1 MVFLHGLSVSY
12 AMLRFQGSGAS
23 VLVSPTTLKSRSC
36 SCFEWFLREG
46 GPAPSFGSCMDGMSG
61 SAYYIAHRAIPG
73 PGAGSQSG
81 FNVAAQPGVRSM
93 PNPGAILT
101 APSSGVGSMPF
112 QVESPP
118 AVSSHGGGGGL
129 SEGVSQ
135 TEPVKRKRGR
145 PRKYGPD
152 GSVGLALSPISSS
165 APPSGTVTVSGS
177 ASGSGAP
184 SQKRGRG
191 RPPGTGRKQ
200 LLASLGG

>member
-1 MVFLHGLSVSY
+1 
-12 AMLRFQGSGAS
+12 
-23 VLVSPTTLKSRSC
+23 
-36 SCFEWFLREG
+36 
-46 GPAPSFGSCMDGMSG
+46 MDGMSG

-152 GSVGLALSPISSS
+152 GNVALALSPISSS
-165 APPSGTVTVSGS
+165 APPSGTGTVSGS

-184 SQKRGRG
+184 TQKRGRG

-200 LLASLGG
+200 LLASLGGSKISPLPFLRQEKFASLLSFACCLFVGLSDANLERLGTIYGA